1 MLKKEVYAEEQA
13 QVKNMIYACVHIYK
27 NQEVAVRQQA
37 SIKAYAEENAV
48 SIDQWFSF
56 DRNGRKKTERF
67 AIGRRFIDIEIISIG
82 QRCA

>member
-1 MLKKEVYAEEQA
+1 MVIFSIDRQENVKKRGIRRRAGASE
-13 QVKNMIYACVHIYK
+13 NMIYACVHIYK

-56 DRNGRKKTERF
+56 DRNGRKN
-67 AIGRRFIDIEIISIG
+67 
-82 QRCA
+82 